1 MKIQS
6 FDTSRDVLVIA
17 EIGNNHEGDVDVAR
31 QLVRCAAECG
41 AHAVKFQT
49 FKTELFVAPHDE
61 ARFQRMKS
69 FELSHDEY
77 RELHALAKSLGLLFI
92 STPLDVPS
100 AVFLAELVDCFKI
113 ASGDNNFLPLIES
126 VCATGKPVIVSTG
139 ASSLGQ
145 VAEAVRF
152 VESCWQARGIE
163 GQLAVLHCVSN
174 YPVEPRD
181 ANLSAIRLLRECLSC
196 EIGYSDH
203 TLGIDACLAAVALGA
218 RIVEK
223 HFTLDT
229 NYSEFR
235 DHHLAADPPELQQL
249 VERIRTVNLMLGT
262 GEKKVASSEVEMEP
276 LIRRSIVAAKNL
288 PDGHML
294 SLDDLT
300 WLRPG
305 NGLPPGQEGQLIG
318 HALKH
323 PITMGKPIQLA
334 DVA

>member
-6 FDTSRDVLVIA
+6 FDTSRDVLVVA

-31 QLVRCAAECG
+31 QLVHRAAECG

-49 FKTELFVAPHDE
+49 YRTELFVAPHDE

-69 FELSHDEY
+69 FELSPDEY

-92 STPLDVPS
+92 STPLDVQS
-100 AVFLAELVDCFKI
+100 AAFLAELVDCFKI
-113 ASGDNNFLPLIES
+113 ASGDNNFFPLIES
-126 VCATGKPVIVSTG
+126 VCATGKPLIVSTG
-139 ASSLGQ
+139 VSGLGQ
-145 VAEAVRF
+145 VAAAVRF
-152 VESCWQARGIE
+152 VEKCWQTRNID

-174 YPVEPRD
+174 YPVEPKD
-181 ANLSAIRLLRECLSC
+181 ANLSAIRVLRERLRC

-229 NYSEFR
+229 NYSDFR
-235 DHHLAADPPELQQL
+235 DHHMAADPCELTQL
-249 VERIRTVNLMLGT
+249 VDRIRTVSLMLGT
-262 GEKKVASSEVEMEP
+262 GEKKVGLSELGMEP

-288 PDGHML
+288 PDGHLL
-294 SLDDLT
+294 SRDDLT

-305 NGLPPGQEGQLIG
+305 NGLPPGQEEQLVG
-318 HALKH
+318 HVLKR
-323 PITMGKPIQLA
+323 PVTMGQTIQLA